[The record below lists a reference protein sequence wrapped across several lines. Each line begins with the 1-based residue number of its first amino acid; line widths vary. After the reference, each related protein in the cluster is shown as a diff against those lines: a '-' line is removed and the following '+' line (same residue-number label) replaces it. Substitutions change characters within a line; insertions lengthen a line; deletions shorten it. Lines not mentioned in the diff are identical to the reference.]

1 MDEFSDYIF
10 TTYDVDG
17 KTGLNEQEF
26 AFMAVDNVYSYKQ
39 TFECNNCLKD
49 LRLQFGRFF
58 DFIDCDSSG
67 YVQARDLHTVL
78 SQIAEGELTTTA
90 VNDWLLKEDIRQIGR
105 LGREQFVQALL
116 RTLYESA
123 YL

>member
-1 MDEFSDYIF
+1 M
-10 TTYDVDG
+10 DG

-26 AFMAVDNVYSYKQ
+26 AFMAIDNVYSYKQ

-49 LRLQFGRFF
+49 LRLQIGKFF

-78 SQIAEGELTTTA
+78 SHIATSELTTTA
-90 VNDWLLKEDIRQIGR
+90 VNDWLLKEDLKQIGR
-105 LGREQFVQALL
+105 LGREQFVHALL